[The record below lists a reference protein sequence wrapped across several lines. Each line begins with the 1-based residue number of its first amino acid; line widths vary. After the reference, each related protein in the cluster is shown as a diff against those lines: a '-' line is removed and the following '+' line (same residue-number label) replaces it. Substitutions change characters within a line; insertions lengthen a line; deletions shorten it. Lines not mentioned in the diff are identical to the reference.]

1 MGTNGISLIAQL
13 IHENATLGVMLHSNV
28 PVGPRET
35 GIRGGRAKLM
45 LLAGQQQQK
54 QEILDL
60 LKGKGQPDT
69 TSVQM
74 YVCMHANQQ
83 TCLPQGEVILALYG
97 RWQSVLAGGGCATQ
111 RWGALVQ

>member
-1 MGTNGISLIAQL
+1 
-13 IHENATLGVMLHSNV
+13 
-28 PVGPRET
+28 
-35 GIRGGRAKLM
+35 M

-60 LKGKGQPDT
+60 LKGKGQTD